1 VNKEEKQQ
9 AVKEIGAELE
19 TSSAVF
25 AVDYRG
31 ISVPQAAELRD
42 KLGEADATFS
52 IVKNRLAKRITA
64 ESGAEA
70 LDEHLVGPTA
80 LTYVRGDA
88 VIAAKAIAEF
98 TKEHQILAYKGG
110 IMEGEPLDPEQFT
123 QIARLPGVEQLR
135 GQLVGLAASPLT
147 GLVQSLNGLIA
158 GLATQLGQIAE
169 QGLVG
174 GEAPPAEEAGE
185 APGEEAEAEEPQA
198 EAEEPQAE
206 AEEPQAEAEE
216 PQAEAEEPQAEAEE
230 PQAEA
235 EEPQAEAEEPQA
247 EAEAAQETSEQAE
260 QDDTDAGDDP
270 ADEEE
275 TKED

>member
-1 VNKEEKQQ
+1 VNKEQKEQ

-19 TSSAVF
+19 ASSAIF

-31 ISVPQAAELRD
+31 ISVPQAAALRG

-52 IVKNRLAKRITA
+52 IVKNRLAKRVTA
-64 ESGAEA
+64 ESGVEA

-80 LTYVRGDA
+80 LAYVRGDA

-98 TKEHQILAYKGG
+98 AKEHGLLTYKGG
-110 IMEGEPLDPEQFT
+110 IMEGEPLDPEQFK

-147 GLVQSLNGLIA
+147 GLVQSLNGLIG
-158 GLATQLGQIAE
+158 GLATQLGQIVE

-174 GEAPPAEEAGE
+174 GEAAPSEEPE
-185 APGEEAEAEEPQA
+185 AEAEAEEKPA
-198 EAEEPQAE
+198 ETETAE
-206 AEEPQAEAEE
+206 
-216 PQAEAEEPQAEAEE
+216 
-230 PQAEA
+230 
-235 EEPQAEAEEPQA
+235 
-247 EAEAAQETSEQAE
+247 ETSEQAE
-260 QDDTDAGDDP
+260 QDDTDAGDDS
-270 ADEEE
+270 ADEQE

>member
-1 VNKEEKQQ
+1 VNKEQKQQ

-19 TSSAVF
+19 ASSAVF

-31 ISVPQAAELRD
+31 ISVPQAAELRG

-64 ESGAEA
+64 DSGAEA

-88 VIAAKAIAEF
+88 VVAAKAIADF
-98 TKEHQILAYKGG
+98 AKEHEILSYKGG
-110 IMEGEPLDPEQFT
+110 IMEGEPLAPEQFK

-147 GLVQSLNGLIA
+147 GLVQSLNGLIG

-169 QGLVG
+169 QGLLG
-174 GEAPPAEEAGE
+174 GEA
-185 APGEEAEAEEPQA
+185 APEAEAEP
-198 EAEEPQAE
+198 
-206 AEEPQAEAEE
+206 
-216 PQAEAEEPQAEAEE
+216 
-230 PQAEA
+230 
-235 EEPQAEAEEPQA
+235 A
-247 EAEAAQETSEQAE
+247 EAEAAEETSEQAE
-260 QDDTDAGDDP
+260 QDDTDAGDDS

>member
-1 VNKEEKQQ
+1 VNKEQKQQ

-19 TSSAVF
+19 ASSAVF

-31 ISVPQAAELRD
+31 ISVPQAAELRG

-64 ESGAEA
+64 DSGAEA

-88 VIAAKAIAEF
+88 VVAAKAIADF
-98 TKEHQILAYKGG
+98 AKEHEILSYKGG
-110 IMEGEPLDPEQFT
+110 IMEGEPLAPEQFK

-147 GLVQSLNGLIA
+147 GLVQSLNGLIG

-169 QGLVG
+169 QGLLG
-174 GEAPPAEEAGE
+174 GEA
-185 APGEEAEAEEPQA
+185 APEAEAEPEEEPTEPQA
-198 EAEEPQAE
+198 EAEGEEPDAE
-206 AEEPQAEAEE
+206 AEEKP
-216 PQAEAEEPQAEAEE
+216 
-230 PQAEA
+230 
-235 EEPQAEAEEPQA
+235 A
-247 EAEAAQETSEQAE
+247 EAEAAEETSEQAE
-260 QDDTDAGDDP
+260 QDDTDAGDDS